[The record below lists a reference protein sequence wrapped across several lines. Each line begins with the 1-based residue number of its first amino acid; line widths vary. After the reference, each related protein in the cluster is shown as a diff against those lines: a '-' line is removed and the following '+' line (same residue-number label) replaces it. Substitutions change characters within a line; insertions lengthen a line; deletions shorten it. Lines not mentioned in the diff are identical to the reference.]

1 LSILVNK
8 GSDAARPNKVLDFVN
23 TAADA
28 GDDLATVFQP
38 AGSAITLDMDG
49 NQGAVVQVSGR
60 LTLMLSD
67 FVQVQGDF
75 AFTKVGAVSAVL
87 SGSSTARQMVVTT
100 LGLSNVTVF
109 AGAGPYFIDNRGP
122 NPADPGNPAAAING
136 SDGVI
141 DEYDTPDPDAAGLL
155 LKDVSLA
162 IALFKSAS
170 RGDSSSFYA
179 VKGSAQTAELPGIVD
194 SAGSSV
200 FSLSASGFRIE
211 VSGGKDALNP
221 KAKAAINFS
230 ALAGGSLAV
239 RTGPSSSV
247 EIDYVAPMLRVA
259 IERATLAI
267 DRYVYVSG
275 ALSFSKESGLR
286 VILSDQ
292 AQTVRTVDAYTFG
305 AGSVDVF
312 VGSGPYFVDSNQDN
326 KIDESDERDSDALGL
341 ALENVNFGLTLMRP
355 TDAANKSTR
364 YVAMKASASYAGLV
378 GIDTF
383 ELSADGVSVG
393 YNSVTNSKDPSDNR
407 VIDFKASFPDTD
419 GAGPDTA
426 GYALDTGNGKLKFE
440 FSDKV
445 LQASVAQASL
455 RIDDYVFVRGALDF
469 SKGPEQTL
477 TLSDGT
483 TKVVSVI
490 DVAATDVSLFF
501 GANGPYWEDLDGNQS
516 LSWALPDGT
525 TLTRPDGTPMTAST
539 VDGVTYGDLN
549 DDGTVDAGETAEI
562 NGPRR

>member
-1 LSILVNK
+1 MSFVVNRSSDAQRPNKVLDFRDTTGFDADNGKVQGFDLSLGADRTVSFDTDGNSGEFLRVSADLLIDVFGIVMLEGAFALETGSSNFRVTDRGTASGSPSGTTLTAVKYLLITGSVNSAFAGYNPDDEIDNDGDGQIDEAGEINGGALGFSLTSVDFALLMVTDSRGDTNAANDLKYTAFKGTVGSASFIGVDALTLSVSTLSILVNK

-100 LGLSNVTVF
+100 LGLSSVTVF

-230 ALAGGSLAV
+230 ALTGGSLAV

-267 DRYVYVSG
+267 DR
-275 ALSFSKESGLR
+275 
-286 VILSDQ
+286 
-292 AQTVRTVDAYTFG
+292 
-305 AGSVDVF
+305 
-312 VGSGPYFVDSNQDN
+312 
-326 KIDESDERDSDALGL
+326 
-341 ALENVNFGLTLMRP
+341 
-355 TDAANKSTR
+355 
-364 YVAMKASASYAGLV
+364 
-378 GIDTF
+378 
-383 ELSADGVSVG
+383 
-393 YNSVTNSKDPSDNR
+393 
-407 VIDFKASFPDTD
+407 
-419 GAGPDTA
+419 
-426 GYALDTGNGKLKFE
+426 
-440 FSDKV
+440 
-445 LQASVAQASL
+445 
-455 RIDDYVFVRGALDF
+455 
-469 SKGPEQTL
+469 
-477 TLSDGT
+477 
-483 TKVVSVI
+483 
-490 DVAATDVSLFF
+490 
-501 GANGPYWEDLDGNQS
+501 
-516 LSWALPDGT
+516 
-525 TLTRPDGTPMTAST
+525 
-539 VDGVTYGDLN
+539 
-549 DDGTVDAGETAEI
+549 
-562 NGPRR
+562 